1 MSKILVI
8 ITAFSFGYVLNDLT
22 ETDISLI
29 PEAQAELSSSQ
40 LQRAVKNAIDGNC
53 FVQMSGNTGYIYCA

>member
-1 MSKILVI
+1 MNKLLVI
-8 ITAFSFGYVLNDLT
+8 ITAFSLGYVLNDLT
-22 ETDISLI
+22 KTDISLI
-29 PEAQAELSSSQ
+29 PEAELSSSQ